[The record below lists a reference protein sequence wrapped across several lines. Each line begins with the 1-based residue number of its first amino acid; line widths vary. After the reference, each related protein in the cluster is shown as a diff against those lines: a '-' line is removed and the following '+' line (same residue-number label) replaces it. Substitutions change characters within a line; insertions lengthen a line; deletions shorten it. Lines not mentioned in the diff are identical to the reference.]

1 MTFFFIVDSLWEY
14 HGKGDTISH
23 SRMRPIFIPRQNPL
37 PMIHAARFMAFP
49 VAPGR
54 NSAEPLAALIAE
66 DGVEKVVK
74 GAFRTGPGFGF
85 RFHGMAA
92 LDAE

>member
-1 MTFFFIVDSLWEY
+1 
-14 HGKGDTISH
+14 
-23 SRMRPIFIPRQNPL
+23 
-37 PMIHAARFMAFP
+37 MAFP

-54 NSAEPLAALIAE
+54 SAEPLAALIAE

-74 GAFRTGPGFGF
+74 GALRTGPGFGF

-92 LDAE
+92 LDAKSGARR